1 LPTRVHYDAL
11 YQFPSFFQSLHHAV
25 GPRTDL
31 RPRLHVELTKM
42 LTGNGVLDRRLIV
55 EGLRP
60 LFLTGVSDELA
71 IIDSPVLTDRERLGA
86 LLFAAHPNEALDWAR
101 DYHGTP
107 QREIARADEGI
118 LPINEAPD
126 QRPPRSLLYQGV
138 VAKGKARQFGVPE
151 AVIDALLE
159 SEFPGDA
166 ASLGISKPVLD
177 QVNSWYLAQRT
188 TAPQA
193 IPVPGIGSRTPVRLT
208 LETLVAQLRIPLS
221 HYLLQLTKEQAT
233 LARQPIG
240 RGPYV
245 IKGAAGTGKTL
256 VGLLRMRHVVEQMD
270 LFEQRPLLYTCY
282 NQVLS
287 NAATQLLK
295 SVMAGHPHA
304 GLVQV
309 RTIHSLM
316 QEWLRRVD
324 PHWRFRSDDR
334 ALARI
339 LADVRQRMGAAP
351 LPSWSDNELLEEL
364 FEVIY
369 ARGLPNRAAYLA
381 ADRSAQGR
389 DRTLSTEQR
398 QAVWSLYHGFRM
410 ASHQLGLT
418 PWAQVAAHL
427 DQVLERE
434 PLTEPTYSGVII
446 DEFQDFTPAMISVVT
461 RLQAGSQENLMLL
474 GDPTQT
480 VNQRGFRW
488 KDFGIHYNSRNVAT
502 LSRVFRSSRAIIG
515 AALPLGR
522 DQHQALGDDLL
533 LPNVPEDQRP
543 PVEVWLCRNEELELA
558 AIAER
563 IDALLQAGMP
573 PSNVAVLIEGQIR
586 QHRLEEL
593 LRARSIRIERHVKAN
608 GRKSL
613 DIFDPSVKVLAP
625 SSAKGL
631 EFQVVFA
638 PGITEGR
645 YPTHP
650 SAGTDLA
657 RRRREL
663 YVSMTR
669 AGYSLVLSSRSPGE
683 SGLLRELDQQFVRV
697 RRV

>member
-1 LPTRVHYDAL
+1 VPTSVHYDAL
-11 YQFPSFFQSLHHAV
+11 YQFPSFFQSLHDVV

-42 LTGNGVLDRRLIV
+42 LTGNGTLDRSLV
-55 EGLRP
+55 VDGLTP
-60 LFLTGVSDELA
+60 LFLTGISDELA
-71 IIDSPVLTDRERLGA
+71 IIDSPVLSDSERRGA
-86 LLFAAHPNEALDWAR
+86 LLFAAHRDEALDWAR
-101 DYHGTP
+101 DYEGTP
-107 QREIARADEGI
+107 QREIARAEERG

-126 QRPPRSLLYQGV
+126 QRPPRALQYRGAV
-138 VAKGKARQFGVPE
+138 GKTKARQLGVPE
-151 AVIDALLE
+151 PLIDVLLE

-166 ASLGISKPVLD
+166 TSLGIDQAILD
-177 QVNSWYLAQRT
+177 RVNSWYIAQKT

-193 IPVPGIGSRTPVRLT
+193 VPVPGIGSHTPVRLT

-221 HYLLQLTKEQAT
+221 HYLLQLTEEQAT

-287 NAATQLLK
+287 NTATQLLK

-324 PHWRFRSDDR
+324 PHWRFQSDDR

-339 LADVRQRMGAAP
+339 MADVRARMGDAP
-351 LPSWSDNELLEEL
+351 LPDWTDGELLEEL

-389 DRTLSTEQR
+389 DRSLTTEQR
-398 QAVWSLYHGFRM
+398 RAVWSLYFRFRT
-410 ASHQLGLT
+410 ASHERGLT
-418 PWAQVAAHL
+418 PWAQVAARL
-427 DQVLERE
+427 DQALARE
-434 PLTEPTYSGVII
+434 PLTEATYSGVII
-446 DEFQDFTPAMISVVT
+446 DEFQDFTPAMMSVIT
-461 RLQAGSQENLMLL
+461 RLQAGGQENLMLL

-488 KDFGIHYNSRNVAT
+488 KDFGIHYKSRNSAT
-502 LSRVFRSSRAIIG
+502 LSRVFRSSRAIIS

-522 DQHQALGDDLL
+522 DQHEALGGDLL
-533 LPNVPEDQRP
+533 LPNVPDDQRP
-543 PVEVWLCRNEELELA
+543 PVEVWLCRNEDVELA

-563 IDALLQAGMP
+563 IDALVQVGMP
-573 PSNVAVLIEGQIR
+573 PSNVAVLIEGFGR
-586 QHRLEEL
+586 QRQLESL
-593 LRARSIRIERHVKAN
+593 LQARSIRIERHVKAN

-631 EFQVVFA
+631 EFQVVFV
-638 PGITEGR
+638 PGITERR
-645 YPTHP
+645 YPTAP
-650 SAGTDLA
+650 VPGVDLA
-657 RRRREL
+657 HRRRQL

-669 AGYSLVLSSRSPGE
+669 AGYSLVLPSHSPGE

-697 RRV
+697 RHI